1 MARVREFRAGALAIA
16 LPVGHVSR
24 ERALARVEIEG
35 GDFQPVIEQGHGR
48 VHGQRGFARAALCA
62 AGTLALLS
70 ACGGGEKRAE
80 ADIAASQVT
89 TIGVNSYLWRAAL
102 EAVSFAPLLQA
113 DSAGGVIVTDWYTNP
128 ENPGERV
135 KLTVS
140 ILDQDLRADAVR
152 VAASREV
159 NQSGTWVA
167 APVQAATVQKL
178 EDIILTKARDL
189 RRQAVS

>member
-1 MARVREFRAGALAIA
+1 MNANRLAST
-16 LPVGHVSR
+16 VSR
-24 ERALARVEIEG
+24 GILV
-35 GDFQPVIEQGHGR
+35 
-48 VHGQRGFARAALCA
+48 
-62 AGTLALLS
+62 TLALAGLA
-70 ACGGGEKRAE
+70 ACGGRERPT
-80 ADIAASQVT
+80 ADLAASQVT

-128 ENPGERV
+128 QNPGERV